1 MDTEALDIA
10 KADDQNESP
19 RSQEARS
26 GGQAIVEALHASN
39 VDLVIG
45 YSGGGTGAVIHH
57 VATSGMANMNARTE
71 LSGAWISYGYNRVKG
86 RAASAC
92 LFHCVGALHA
102 SPVVYA
108 AKTDST
114 PFFMIDVNLDSSLD
128 FREGLQDATELL
140 PAFKPIAKQARKAVT
155 ADDLPLAVRQAV
167 LAASTGRP
175 GSAVLDVGFQAL
187 THNTSCP
194 AEPLTLPE
202 PPAASEATIAH
213 ILDMISKA
221 SAPVL
226 FVGGGV
232 HLAGATAELQ
242 AFAEALQIPVV
253 STSWGGR
260 GAISDD
266 HPLFAG
272 VVGSFG
278 WVSANDLVQ
287 KSDLWIA
294 IGTTFS
300 QMTTGAWNI
309 VKPKNVVQIDVDPN
323 QLGKIFQPS
332 LGVTGH
338 ARVVLQQLLD
348 SVEKNKIAPGAGAA
362 DLDAIAASKQEWYDY
377 HAELCS
383 DGGSDKKVNQ
393 YYLIDQMS
401 KLLPDNSVVVGDS
414 GGQAFMLYRSFH
426 YKNVTPMPL
435 GSRYMSL
442 GAGLPI
448 AIGAKLAAPERTVV
462 SYHGDGGFYYDCMEL
477 STLAERKIKVIVIV
491 DNNHCLYANRQGMS
505 LWGIQNPWVDLPEST
520 DFVALAKA
528 QGVDGERVTDPAD
541 LPAALERAIAAE
553 GSYILD
559 VWTDP
564 ETRIRRAIRDVIP
577 ILSDRKPQQGA
588 EAHVGPPLEGSW
600 PA

>member
-1 MDTEALDIA
+1 MGIETIETTSSDRAMGHF
-10 KADDQNESP
+10 
-19 RSQEARS
+19 QEARS
-26 GGQAIVEALHASN
+26 GGQAVVEALHASN
-39 VDLVIG
+39 VELVIG

-114 PFFMIDVNLDSSLD
+114 PFFMMDVNLDSSLD
-128 FREGLQDATELL
+128 FREGLQDSAELL
-140 PAFKPIAKQARKAVT
+140 PAFKPIAKQARKAVI

-175 GSAVLDVGFQAL
+175 GSAVLDIAFQAL
-187 THNTSCP
+187 THETACV

-202 PPAASEATIAH
+202 PPAASEATILR
-213 ILDMISKA
+213 ILDMIGKA

-226 FVGGGV
+226 FVGGGI
-232 HLAGATAELQ
+232 HLADATAELQ

-260 GAISDD
+260 GAISDE

-278 WVSANDLVQ
+278 WVSANELVQ

-309 VKPKNVVQIDVDPN
+309 EKPKNVIQIDVDPN
-323 QLGKIFQPS
+323 QLGKIFQPT

-338 ARVVLQQLLD
+338 ARIVLQQLLD
-348 SVEKNKIAPGAGAA
+348 SVEKNSIAPGAGAA
-362 DLDAIAASKQEWYDY
+362 DLDAIAASKQSWYDY
-377 HAELCS
+377 HAQLCS
-383 DGGSDKKVNQ
+383 DGGSEKKVNQ

-401 KLLPDNSVVVGDS
+401 KLLPDNSLVVGDS

-477 STLAERKIKVIVIV
+477 STLAERKIKLIVII

-528 QGVDGERVTDPAD
+528 QGVEGERVTNPAD

-588 EAHVGPPLEGSW
+588 GAHMGPPLEGSW